1 MYEPKGITGEGK
13 TFSPSKKLS
22 LTEVKVEEFQLE
34 GQEIEDITIEPPRYR
49 EPTLSIKSSGIVKFG
64 IGLIRELQDRG
75 DFLWIGR
82 LYVVNGKLIIQ
93 LLDEARSH
101 QFTYVREIPLG
112 VWKNKKYEKD
122 DPEKGISAGT
132 LVLDDDGKVIPVL
145 EPIRVGEVHLGK
157 YLIRAEFSHDNEIE
171 VGTLRPSGGT
181 SRDFGLDGMSF
192 DTNQVDTGTLLLVI
206 DPTKGITYNKE
217 RGGKIIED
225 DVVVESKEILPRE
238 YEYDEDGNK
247 TDVTIEMKNQ

>member
-49 EPTLSIKSSGIVKFG
+49 EPILSIKSSGIVKFG

-75 DFLWIGR
+75 DFLWISR
-82 LYVVNGKLIIQ
+82 LYVVKDKLVVL

-101 QFTYVREIPLG
+101 QIESVRKIPLG
-112 VWKNKKYEKD
+112 ILKFKKYEES
-122 DPEKGISAGT
+122 DPEKGIIAGT
-132 LVLDDDGKVIPVL
+132 FVIDDDGNKIEVL
-145 EPIRVGEVHLGK
+145 EQIRVGEVHLGK
-157 YLIRAEFSHDNEIE
+157 YLIRAEFSHDNKIE

-192 DTNQVDTGTLLLVI
+192 DTRQVDKGTLLLVI
-206 DPTKGITYNKE
+206 DPTKGITYNKK
-217 RGGKIIED
+217 RGGQIIED
-225 DVVVESKEILPRE
+225 DRVVKEKEMLPRE
-238 YEYDEDGNK
+238 YEFDEDGNK
-247 TDVTIEMKNQ
+247 TDVTIES